1 MKRDYITKC
10 PNSDC
15 NGSVVMKYFSNNI
28 KLENINFNCTT
39 DTYIKPNILECKK
52 CKIIFSELIYDL
64 DENQFEKNYKDVE
77 DQKYISQIKYKKIY
91 FENFCK
97 KISHQLNKDINILE
111 IGSYYGALGS
121 IIKNKV
127 KNYSGLEL
135 SNHGSNY
142 SKKEFD
148 LNIFNETIEEHSKRG
163 IKYDVIIM
171 ADVIEHFSDP
181 FKVFKIISKILSK
194 NGRVILSTF
203 NIDSLYAKITGK
215 NYHWIIPFHLVYFS
229 NKTLSKLGKDNN
241 LNLFKIEN
249 DPRFVSIEYLLE
261 KLELIFPKLTFIFS
275 FVKKF
280 KFLKNITIKV
290 NLRDLNIYYFK
301 KDN

>member
-1 MKRDYITKC
+1 MNPSDKKKC
-10 PNSDC
+10 PNNEC
-15 NGSVVMKYFSNNI
+15 NGNVVIKYFSNNL

-39 DTYIKPNILECKK
+39 DTYVKPSVLECKK
-52 CKIIFSELIYDL
+52 CKIIFSELVYKL
-64 DENQFEKNYKDVE
+64 NENQFEKNYQEVE

-97 KISHQLNKDINILE
+97 KISQELNKDINILE

-121 IIKNKV
+121 IIKSKV

-135 SNHGSNY
+135 SIHGSNY

-163 IKYDVIIM
+163 IQYDLIIM

-181 FKVFKIISKILSK
+181 FKVFKIINKILSK
-194 NGRVILSTF
+194 NGKVILSTF

-229 NKTLSKLGKDNN
+229 NKTLNKLGKDNN

-261 KLELIFPKLTFIFS
+261 KLELIFPKFAFIFN
-275 FVKKF
+275 FIKKF

-290 NLRDLNIYYFK
+290 NLRDLNIYYFV

>member
-1 MKRDYITKC
+1 MNPSDKKKC
-10 PNSDC
+10 PNNEC
-15 NGSVVMKYFSNNI
+15 NGNVVIKYFSNNL

-39 DTYIKPNILECKK
+39 DTYVKPSVLECKK
-52 CKIIFSELIYDL
+52 CKIIFSELVYKL
-64 DENQFEKNYKDVE
+64 NENQFQKNYQEVE
-77 DQKYISQIKYKKIY
+77 DRKYIS
-91 FENFCK
+91 
-97 KISHQLNKDINILE
+97 
-111 IGSYYGALGS
+111 ALGS
-121 IIKNKV
+121 IIKSKV

-135 SNHGSNY
+135 SIHGSNY

-163 IKYDVIIM
+163 IQYDLIIM

-181 FKVFKIISKILSK
+181 FKVFKIINKILSK
-194 NGRVILSTF
+194 NGKVILSTF

-229 NKTLSKLGKDNN
+229 NKTLNKLGKDNN

-261 KLELIFPKLTFIFS
+261 KLELIFPKFAFIFN
-275 FVKKF
+275 FIKKF

-290 NLRDLNIYYFK
+290 NLRDLNIYYFV